1 MPDFFPDFIPVSLL
15 PSQDPVLL
23 SLIVVFLLVSGL
35 IKGFLGI
42 GLPAAGMALLT
53 LIMPPTEAI
62 ALLWVPIIAS
72 NTLQFARAPARRDII
87 LSYRWFAAAI
97 FCSILLTSMFITAY
111 PAGLLTIAIG
121 VAMIIFAGNQL
132 FGLSLPIRAGRPWQI
147 GLGVSAG
154 ILGGLSSIWS
164 PPVAMYLLATNT
176 PKDRFIG
183 ATGFLFLSGCIP
195 LGTGL
200 VVSGLLTG
208 AVLAKSMLGLV
219 VVLTGFQIGE
229 MMRGYM
235 SQDLFRRLVLIGF
248 LLMGLRLV
256 GTSFT

>member
-1 MPDFFPDFIPVSLL
+1 
-15 PSQDPVLL
+15 
-23 SLIVVFLLVSGL
+23 
-35 IKGFLGI
+35 
-42 GLPAAGMALLT
+42 
-53 LIMPPTEAI
+53 
-62 ALLWVPIIAS
+62 
-72 NTLQFARAPARRDII
+72 
-87 LSYRWFAAAI
+87 
-97 FCSILLTSMFITAY
+97 
-111 PAGLLTIAIG
+111 
-121 VAMIIFAGNQL
+121 
-132 FGLSLPIRAGRPWQI
+132 
-147 GLGVSAG
+147 
-154 ILGGLSSIWS
+154 
-164 PPVAMYLLATNT
+164 MYLLATNT

-195 LGTGL
+195 LGAGL